1 MDKPF
6 ALILDDD
13 RDTVALFR
21 HVLDMAGYHTEIIMH
36 GKVAAERLVYA
47 RPDVVLLDL
56 NLPGVSG
63 TEILHMIRSREHLK
77 KTQVIVITGYSH
89 IAQNLEENAELVL
102 TKPVNIEQLS
112 ALVQRLQPTAKSLNE
127 SPIDE
132 VTDLY
137 NLSFFRSRLEYSL
150 ARLKQLNLSHFT
162 VLLMDLAKFED
173 VENQLG
179 VQDSRSMLREI
190 AQLLKGTLRPT
201 DTIAHLEG
209 AQFAILVENIGHWD
223 IPIVLANRIMEKVG
237 WYLKKKQVQSY
248 PDIGIILCHVGYLD
262 VDTILQDARASLS
275 LAKAD
280 GKPGYKFFAQ
290 DNFNNTYD
298 LEVIADMISLVGGE
312 QVRGQST
319 VRKTGIQVRPIRS
332 HQTTP
337 QFVGATGQ

>member
-6 ALILDDD
+6 ALIIDDD

-36 GKVAAERLVYA
+36 GKVAAERLAFA

-77 KTQVIVITGYSH
+77 NTQVIVITGYSH
-89 IAQNLEENAELVL
+89 IAQNLEEKAELVL

-112 ALVQRLQPTAKSLNE
+112 TLVQRLQPTAKSLNE

-132 VTDLY
+132 ITDLY

-162 VLLMDLAKFED
+162 VLLMDLAKFDE
-173 VENQLG
+173 VEGSLG
-179 VQDSRSMLREI
+179 VQGSRSLIRDI
-190 AQLLKGTLRPT
+190 ARVLKGTLRPI

-209 AQFAILVENIGHWD
+209 SQFAILVEDIGHWD
-223 IPIVLANRIMEKVG
+223 IPIVLANRILEKVG
-237 WYLKKKQVQSY
+237 WYLKQKQIPSY

-262 VDTILQDARASLS
+262 VDTIMQDARASLS
-275 LAKAD
+275 LSKAD
-280 GKPGYKFFAQ
+280 GKPGYKFYAQ
-290 DNFNNTYD
+290 DNFNNSYD
-298 LEVIADMISLVGGE
+298 LEVIADMISLVGAE
-312 QVRGQST
+312 QLRGQSS
-319 VRKTGIQVRPIRS
+319 VRRTGIQVRPIRG
-332 HQTTP
+332 HQTT
-337 QFVGATGQ
+337 QRLIGATG